1 MDKEDIQ
8 YNLYKS
14 TYTKAFFDFGDVQL
28 EEEYYKL
35 KFKLYSETRIEFVNC
50 NYDSKV
56 YFGTSYP
63 FEILKKY
70 YAKKDNILNDD
81 LNFNY
86 LGGIFDLFLDEKLN
100 DQYYYFPLISW
111 VAFLGNNKL
120 DEEITGNITSVSD
133 LIELEKFT
141 SIKSFLEYEYEFLTK
156 IIERELKIFYNEALV
171 SNSYSNYTN
180 KVVNKVLEDFN
191 YFRMESF
198 SPKEDYFSF
207 FSYVLNDLYLTVL
220 KNIFQKFENEL
231 SDDNRSNIEKYIHIA
246 KTKKSCFT
254 LSTKIPNSSQKIET
268 NKFLEI
274 VGNFKN
280 ALVSEKFINEMKTSD
295 FKCFIDDSKKSII
308 KINWTSS
315 LTLLY
320 TFYKQLA
327 EKEIILSSKNEHWKI
342 ISKHFIVNGRN
353 IYPHEMV
360 GLKKSTNSESVSKL
374 NQILDNFKNELL
386 LLYSSEK

>member
-1 MDKEDIQ
+1 MEEDIQ

-14 TYTKAFFDFGDVQL
+14 TYTRAFFDFGDVEL
-28 EEEYYKL
+28 KENYYKL
-35 KFKLYSETRIEFVNC
+35 KFCFDFELENEFVK
-50 NYDSKV
+50 YDYDCKV
-56 YFGTSYP
+56 YYGNFYP

-70 YAKKDNILNDD
+70 YVKKDNILNSV
-81 LNFNY
+81 LNFY
-86 LGGIFDLFLDEKLN
+86 HSGGVFDLFLNEKLE
-100 DQYYYFPLISW
+100 DQYYYYPLISW
-111 VAFLGNNKL
+111 VNYLGDKNL
-120 DEEITGNITSVSD
+120 DEEITGDITSISD
-133 LIELEKFT
+133 LVNLEKFT
-141 SIKSFLEYEYEFLTK
+141 SIKSFIAYKNEFFE
-156 IIERELKIFYNEALV
+156 IILNKELNLFYNEAV
-171 SNSYSNYTN
+171 TSNNYSNYIN
-180 KVVNKVLEDFN
+180 RVVNKILEDFN

-207 FSYVLNDLYLTVL
+207 FSYVLNDLYLTAL

-231 SDDNRSNIEKYIHIA
+231 SDDNRSNIENYIHIA

-254 LSTKIPNSSQKIET
+254 LSIKIPNSSQKTEA

-274 VGNFKN
+274 VRNFKN
-280 ALVSEKFINEMKTSD
+280 ALVSEKFISEIKTSD
-295 FKCFIDDSKKSII
+295 FKCFIDDRKKSII

-342 ISKHFIVNGRN
+342 ITKHFIVNGRN

-374 NQILDNFKNELL
+374 SQILDNFKNELL
-386 LLYSSEK
+386 LLYSSKK